1 MTKRT
6 SKTKYCFIRSRMFVC
21 LLLLSAFLPVAH
33 THASET
39 ADSVYFHAELDTVG
53 GLRAGQVLRLT
64 YALVNTQFDTA
75 SYPVFNDSIEVLSGP
90 KPHKRELFHYKRC
103 EKQ

>member
-1 MTKRT
+1 
-6 SKTKYCFIRSRMFVC
+6 MFVC

-39 ADSVYFHAELDTVG
+39 ANSVYFHAELDTVG
-53 GLRAGQVLRLT
+53 GLHAGQVLRLT
-64 YALVNTQFDTA
+64 YALVNSQFDTA

-90 KPHKRELFHYKRC
+90 EPHKRESCSIINGVKNNSC
-103 EKQ
+103 ETGFYYLVRL

>member
-1 MTKRT
+1 
-6 SKTKYCFIRSRMFVC
+6 MFVC